1 MDKKACCNAGRL
13 EDRAT
18 SELIGIAKGLIADGV
33 VNEQES
39 SFLVQWLEQNST
51 FDSWPFDV
59 INKRVGEMLADGK
72 IDADERQELFSL
84 LESLVG
90 GKPIAEH
97 ISSFATTLPLTT
109 PEPEI
114 ILVNCTYCFTGKFAF
129 GMRKDCE
136 KAVSLAGGFVQD
148 KVTATLDYLV
158 IGLMGSSDW
167 AHSSFGRKIQQAI
180 DWNKDGRNI
189 KIIGED
195 AWTAALCGCVTIV

>member
-1 MDKKACCNAGRL
+1 MRDNWKHCNTGRL

-39 SFLVQWLEQNST
+39 VFLVQWLEQNST
-51 FDSWPFDV
+51 FESWPFDV

-109 PEPEI
+109 PDPEI
-114 ILVNCTYCFTGKFAF
+114 IIPGKTFCFTGKFAF

-136 KAVSLAGGFVQD
+136 KAVRDAGGIPQSN
-148 KVTATLDYLV
+148 VTVKLDYLV
-158 IGLMGSSDW
+158 IGLMGSEDW

-180 DWNKDGRNI
+180 DWNKDGRDI

-195 AWTAALCGCVTIV
+195 AWTATLCE